1 MIDDFEEIFAFSF
14 LITVNNDAHG
24 FRFRIARAAANQRV
38 FATFDI
44 ARGKRQCPLIDR
56 HAAFIFLNAASHF
69 SE

>member
-44 ARGKRQCPLIDR
+44 ARGKRRLLPR
-56 HAAFIFLNAASHF
+56 AMSKVANTR
-69 SE
+69 